1 METNNQ
7 NNETDSLEY
16 SEEDELFD
24 YIDIL
29 DIGNIKKMLSA
40 KVLPIWDY
48 KSKGNLNST
57 VLNISVYK
65 KSLNIT
71 QLFIDY
77 CKEKNPE
84 KLKEFINASN
94 DQGVAPLHYASFRGE
109 IQIIKLLM
117 DNGADMTKKTK
128 RNLNVI
134 HYCAQGNKPNA
145 LMYFYLKLRE
155 NTNSSDQYD
164 LIKEKDGGGSTSL
177 HWAVYSLAEDL
188 LLYLINLDI
197 FESDKERNDFLNQ
210 LDNQGFSA
218 LHLCVSSK
226 TPRIA
231 IKLLQNGADPS
242 VVDKNGNTPLQLAIS
257 KKEEETIQIFRNVES
272 CQFCNFKAPVKQL
285 KKSPKNI
292 IYVFTSQIIACII
305 LFLSVFPIFLF
316 YYNNLFGKIFFIIY
330 AFLLILFFLIY
341 FTLLIIDP
349 GLKEKKDLNFLK
361 ELIDGNRDLTKFC
374 YKCFIKKTSTSK
386 HCIICDRCYDDFD
399 HHCFWINKCV
409 AKRNYKLFM
418 TFLFVAAIYL
428 IFTLAITIIS
438 LIEMI
443 KNFWNI
449 NICHNNIYFKLENMC
464 KIIFENKFI
473 IHFILNICLIS
484 MVLFFL
490 IPEFLL
496 LFLHLHVYFTNY
508 KEEKS
513 MRNTSSF
520 SNDTS
525 LMNDDSS
532 ILIPNN
538 A

>member
-1 METNNQ
+1 
-7 NNETDSLEY
+7 
-16 SEEDELFD
+16 
-24 YIDIL
+24 
-29 DIGNIKKMLSA
+29 
-40 KVLPIWDY
+40 
-48 KSKGNLNST
+48 
-57 VLNISVYK
+57 
-65 KSLNIT
+65 
-71 QLFIDY
+71 
-77 CKEKNPE
+77 
-84 KLKEFINASN
+84 
-94 DQGVAPLHYASFRGE
+94 
-109 IQIIKLLM
+109 
-117 DNGADMTKKTK
+117 
-128 RNLNVI
+128 
-134 HYCAQGNKPNA
+134 
-145 LMYFYLKLRE
+145 MYFYLKLRE
-155 NTNSSDQYD
+155 NTNSRDKYD

-305 LFLSVFPIFLF
+305 LFLSVFPIFLY

-386 HCIICDRCYDDFD
+386 HCIICDRCYEDFD

-428 IFTLAITIIS
+428 IFTLTITIIS

-443 KNFWNI
+443 KNFWND
-449 NICHNNIYFKLENMC
+449 NICEIYSKLENIC
-464 KIIFENKFI
+464 NVFFENKFI

-490 IPEFLL
+490 IPEILL

-513 MRNTSSF
+513 MRNNSSF